1 MAVHSASKSS
11 AKAIVG
17 VLGASG
23 YTGSELVRLLLRHP
37 HVEPLAG
44 FGFGNFVFCDHR
56 AFTANFFGQRVE
68 SRQKLCFQVPSG
80 HWYCVPVQRPLFELC
95 RQSTTATINRLDRR
109 KKEPRHAQSTPHSR
123 R

>member
-1 MAVHSASKSS
+1 MRPRADTTA
-11 AKAIVG
+11 
-17 VLGASG
+17 
-23 YTGSELVRLLLRHP
+23 VRLRLAFSLFCNRKQLRHP

-95 RQSTTATINRLDRR
+95 CQSTTATIT
-109 KKEPRHAQSTPHSR
+109 S
-123 R
+123 